1 MLIETVPEFQLKAKY
16 RRKKPKSCARYPS
29 CWRQPFTVRYHK
41 LGPAT
46 LLLSNLGHVLS
57 WKMSSTGKRKFWFS
71 FLPAVQSWPLPKEAP
86 LHPYRQSAS
95 VSMPFPTQL
104 TRTSTSSS
112 SFPFSFWSH
121 GMWILGSPTRD
132 QTFTPCSG
140 RWILNHWTTK
150 GVPGIS
156 FFKNTETG
164 LHDLRFTKII
174 QNGSEVDVQ
183 LSDHQ
188 SPITTGIS
196 SLLQD
201 TFTLFL
207 YLLHKTFA

>member
-29 CWRQPFTVRYHK
+29 CWRQPFTVGYHK

-71 FLPAVQSWPLPKEAP
+71 FLPAVQSWPLPKKAP

-150 GVPGIS
+150 DVPSFLFWWWWDRGEECGGVFCIKASRTGGFVLTLSWTSERSGKIS
-156 FFKNTETG
+156 SIFILTE
-164 LHDLRFTKII
+164 IC
-174 QNGSEVDVQ
+174 SEV
-183 LSDHQ
+183 
-188 SPITTGIS
+188 
-196 SLLQD
+196 
-201 TFTLFL
+201 
-207 YLLHKTFA
+207 